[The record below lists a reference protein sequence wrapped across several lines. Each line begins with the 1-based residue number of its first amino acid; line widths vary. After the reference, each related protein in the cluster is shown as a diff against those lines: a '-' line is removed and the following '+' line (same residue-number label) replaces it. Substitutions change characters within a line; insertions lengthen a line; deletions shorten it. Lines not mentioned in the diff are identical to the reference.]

1 MGEWSE
7 YFEDCPEANPAN
19 YVGDRFDPAAAAR
32 LRDQRA
38 AKQEMQQKVREE
50 SEALTMKMF
59 AMAEEAKA
67 AAAQRTT
74 ENRD

>member
-19 YVGDRFDPAAAAR
+19 YAGDRFDPAAAAR
-32 LRDQRA
+32 LRGQQE
-38 AKQEMQQKVREE
+38 AKQQMQQKVRED

-59 AMAEEAKA
+59 AMAAEAKA
-67 AAAQRTT
+67 AAAKRTT

>member
-19 YVGDRFDPAAAAR
+19 YVGDRFAPAAAAR
-32 LRDQRA
+32 LRGQQE
-38 AKQEMQQKVREE
+38 AKQLIQQKVRED

-59 AMAEEAKA
+59 AMAAEAKA
-67 AAAQRTT
+67 AAAKRKT
-74 ENRD
+74 ET